1 MYCDQSSR
9 TYVTKSV
16 MRDTEYTAP
25 DSMMMMAILV
35 RYRSLFV
42 LETRRSTDH
51 SLCARRAMTA
61 RSNSECKGVDRSNIY
76 LQVQMRFVSS
86 DRTMKDDI
94 QPLWA
99 KTVVSGEA
107 SLSLT
112 SVPIATTWGLVSW
125 LVREVYDWLLAYTS
139 HIKYGSR
146 DEYQSFFAVHDV

>member
-9 TYVTKSV
+9 TYVIKSV

-25 DSMMMMAILV
+25 DSMMIMAIFV

-42 LETRRSTDH
+42 LVTRRSTDH

-61 RSNSECKGVDRSNIY
+61 RSISECKRVDRSNIY

-86 DRTMKDDI
+86 VRTMKDDI
-94 QPLWA
+94 QPLCE

-112 SVPIATTWGLVSW
+112 SVPIATTWDDS
-125 LVREVYDWLLAYTS
+125 
-139 HIKYGSR
+139 
-146 DEYQSFFAVHDV
+146 